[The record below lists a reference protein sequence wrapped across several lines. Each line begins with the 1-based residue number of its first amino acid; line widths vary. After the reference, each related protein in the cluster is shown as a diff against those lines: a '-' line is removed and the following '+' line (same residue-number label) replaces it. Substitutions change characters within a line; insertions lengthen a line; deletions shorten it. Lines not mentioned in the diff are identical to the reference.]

1 MKSGRAFDL
10 KTCRLSLSNV
20 AMCMLLMQ
28 CALHAFEESRLQTA
42 KRALAAYGVLAG
54 RSSG

>member
-20 AMCMLLMQ
+20 ATCMLLMQ
-28 CALHAFEESRLQTA
+28 CALHAFEESQLQTA